1 MESKNLNEEYT
12 KFRETI
18 SKLDP
23 RDFDGHTCFKEL
35 TPEQRL
41 EWLAELVIFVYES
54 RSYEKQEKIKNEL
67 NE

>member
-41 EWLAELVIFVYES
+41 EWLAELVIFVHEARNY
-54 RSYEKQEKIKNEL
+54 KKKVKINREL